1 MTKRKR
7 GLGRG
12 LGALIPTS
20 APDMDTTESDNGLRT
35 VPIERIQPNPHQP
48 RIEFDKTALAELTD
62 SIREHGLIQPLIVQQ
77 SDSGDYT
84 LIAGERRL
92 RACRLAGIYEVP
104 VVVKEA
110 TPQAMLELAIIEN
123 VQRADLNILEEGEA
137 YRQLMESFGLTQAEV
152 AKRMGK
158 SRPAVANAIRVLA
171 LPENVRSALINGVIS
186 GGHARALLGLDTEA
200 QQTSVLNSIIQN
212 EWSVRRTEDVIR
224 KLKAQKAPVKKKKKE
239 VSAELSHLQTRFQE
253 QLGTK
258 VNIEQGRN
266 GGRVVIHYYSDEELH
281 AIYTHI
287 LGEE

>member
-1 MTKRKR
+1 M
-7 GLGRG
+7 
-12 LGALIPTS
+12 GALIPTS